1 MSDESAIKAMT
12 DMQFPQFLIEVMMD
26 LNHCI
31 IEGYA
36 EEVANTVE
44 KVTGQKPISFEQ
56 FVKYNKEAWL

>member
-44 KVTGQKPISFEQ
+44 KVTGQKPISFE
-56 FVKYNKEAWL
+56 